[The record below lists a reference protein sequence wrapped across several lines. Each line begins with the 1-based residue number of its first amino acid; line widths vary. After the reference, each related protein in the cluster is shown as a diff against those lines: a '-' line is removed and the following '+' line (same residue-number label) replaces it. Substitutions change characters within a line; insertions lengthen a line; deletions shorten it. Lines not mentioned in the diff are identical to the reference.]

1 MDQPEAALLSRLL
14 LPGGFGAAAR
24 RRGRARILP
33 HGQGSWDTRTV
44 LSSIRRDAQGRLLL
58 GSLGNGA
65 NKPAWF
71 LRQWADRIQSH
82 YFPDLGQ
89 VNWEYSWTGCIAF
102 TPDHLMRLFEPA
114 QGLLAVTGYN
124 GRGVTTGTVVG
135 KAFADYL
142 LSGER
147 ATLPLPFS
155 DMKPVPAARL
165 RSCAYEMGF
174 SLSRRSML
182 ARGSLGSTESR
193 CVFSKIMIVCCKH
206 T

>member
-1 MDQPEAALLSRLL
+1 
-14 LPGGFGAAAR
+14 
-24 RRGRARILP
+24 
-33 HGQGSWDTRTV
+33 
-44 LSSIRRDAQGRLLL
+44 
-58 GSLGNGA
+58 
-65 NKPAWF
+65 
-71 LRQWADRIQSH
+71 
-82 YFPDLGQ
+82 
-89 VNWEYSWTGCIAF
+89 
-102 TPDHLMRLFEPA
+102 MRLFEPA